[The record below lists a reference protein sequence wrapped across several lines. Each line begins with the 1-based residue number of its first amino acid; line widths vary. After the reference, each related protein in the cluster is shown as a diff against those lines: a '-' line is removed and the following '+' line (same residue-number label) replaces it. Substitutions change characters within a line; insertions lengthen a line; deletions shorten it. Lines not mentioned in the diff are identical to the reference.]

1 MKYRKLG
8 RTDLELSEVG
18 FGVWT
23 VSTGW
28 WGRIEPSDA
37 ERLLQQA
44 LDLGVTFFD
53 TADTYGLGAG
63 EEILAR
69 AFKNQRHEIIIG
81 DKFGYD
87 WYANRERTGHQ
98 ERPQR
103 WEPDFIRYACEQ
115 SLRRLQTDYIDL
127 YQLHNPRL
135 DAIER
140 DEIFSILDAL
150 VAEGKIRHY
159 GIAIGP
165 DIGWED
171 EGMASM
177 QERGVESLQIIYSAL
192 EQQPARNFFPVAEE
206 TQTGLLSRV
215 PHASEVLTDDFVAK
229 PPSFDADDH
238 RAHRRQRWL
247 DNAMRKREQV
257 VFMGASAGRTLAQ
270 AAIQFC
276 LAEPTIASVLP
287 NIVRPDQLSEF
298 AAAPEKPPLE
308 QDELAHLKERFDE
321 NFGLEPLPEEALR
334 SSR

>member
-1 MKYRKLG
+1 VKYRKLG

-28 WGRIEPSDA
+28 WGKIEPADG
-37 ERLLQQA
+37 EKLLQQA
-44 LDLGVTFFD
+44 LELGVTFFD
-53 TADTYGLGAG
+53 TADTYGLGVG
-63 EEILAR
+63 EEILAK
-69 AFKNQRHEIIIG
+69 AFHDHRHEIVIG
-81 DKFGYD
+81 TKFGYD
-87 WYANRERTGHQ
+87 WYTNQERTGHQ
-98 ERPQR
+98 ERPQK

-135 DAIER
+135 DTIQR
-140 DEIFSILDAL
+140 DEIFETLDDL
-150 VAEGKIRHY
+150 VREGKLRHY

-177 QERGVESLQIIYSAL
+177 QERDIESLQIIYSAL
-192 EQQPARNFFPVAEE
+192 EQQPARNFFPAAEKAN
-206 TQTGLLSRV
+206 TGLLSRV

-229 PPSFDADDH
+229 KPSFDADDH
-238 RAHRRQRWL
+238 RAHRRQQWL
-247 DNAMRKREQV
+247 ESAMKKREQV
-257 VFMGASAGRTLAQ
+257 VFMASETGRTLSQ

-276 LAEPTIASVLP
+276 LSEPSIASVLP
-287 NIVRPDQLSEF
+287 NIVRLDQLAELAASSET
-298 AAAPEKPPLE
+298 PPLE
-308 QDELAHLKERFDE
+308 NDELEYLRERFDE
-321 NFGLEPLPEEALR
+321 NFGLERLPEETLR